1 MTCHDSWI
9 STRISSC
16 PPRPS
21 RRSARTPVTAPPTSS
36 ACARSSCTTT
46 PTARCTAC
54 WTGPTRT
61 PSAST
66 TPRSA
71 SRAQTCTR
79 STASPDRR
87 PYRPG
92 PGRYGAGVM
101 KTTTLGRGGPVVSRV
116 GLGLMGMSGI
126 YGQADDHESIATIR
140 AGIDAGITLLDTGD
154 FYGMG
159 HNELLLRD
167 ALRGIPRDSV
177 FIQVKFG
184 GQRDPSGA
192 FIGHDASPVGLKN
205 SLAYT
210 LTRLGTDYVD
220 LYQPA
225 RLDPRVPIEDTV
237 GAIAEMIQAGYVR
250 HIGLSEVV
258 AQTIRRAHAV
268 HPIAALQIEYSLMS
282 RGIEAE
288 ILPTVRELGIS
299 VTAYGILS
307 RGLLSSGT
315 ARLAPGDPRTRFP
328 RFSGE
333 NHARNLELLA
343 ALETIAEK
351 KGEGEVGGV

>member
-1 MTCHDSWI
+1 MI
-9 STRISSC
+9 E
-16 PPRPS
+16 
-21 RRSARTPVTAPPTSS
+21 
-36 ACARSSCTTT
+36 
-46 PTARCTAC
+46 
-54 WTGPTRT
+54 
-61 PSAST
+61 
-66 TPRSA
+66 
-71 SRAQTCTR
+71 
-79 STASPDRR
+79 
-87 PYRPG
+87 
-92 PGRYGAGVM
+92 
-101 KTTTLGRGGPVVSRV
+101 TTTLGRGGPAVSRA

-126 YGQADDHESIATIR
+126 YGQADDQESLATIH
-140 AGIDAGITLLDTGD
+140 AAVDAGITLLDTGD

-167 ALRGIPRDSV
+167 ALREIPRESV

-192 FIGHDASPVGLKN
+192 FIGHDASPNAVKN

-225 RLDPRVPIEDTV
+225 RLDPRVPIEETV
-237 GAIAEMIQAGYVR
+237 GAVAEMIKAGYVR
-250 HIGLSEVV
+250 YLGLSEMG
-258 AQTIRRAHAV
+258 ADTIRRAHAV
-268 HPIAALQIEYSLMS
+268 HPVAALQIEYSLMS
-282 RGIEAE
+282 RGIEAR

-315 ARLAPGDPRTRFP
+315 ARLAPGDPRARFP
-328 RFSGE
+328 RFSDE

-343 ALETIAEK
+343 ALEAIADAHGVTAAQLAIAWVASRGDDIVPLIGTKRRDRLAEALK
-351 KGEGEVGGV
+351 ALDLTLSTDDLAAVEAAVPVGAVAGDRYEATQVAALDSER